1 MISECLKSGS
11 GFGVCLISDGQETG
25 QAASIY
31 EIGTLANIVDFQT
44 EEDGL
49 LGITALGD
57 NRIRVLS
64 TTVGQNQLLRGEV
77 VTLEHQDDLQL
88 PVEYQLLS
96 DMLRQIL
103 EKFGIE
109 YEDQH
114 ERLQNPY
121 WVGSRLAELLPLD
134 LTDKQT
140 LLEMDE
146 PNERL
151 ARLQNIIAKMEIED
165 QKS

>member
-1 MISECLKSGS
+1 ME
-11 GFGVCLISDGQETG
+11 
-25 QAASIY
+25 
-31 EIGTLANIVDFQT
+31 
-44 EEDGL
+44 
-49 LGITALGD
+49 
-57 NRIRVLS
+57 NRIRVLN

-77 VTLEHQDDLQL
+77 ETLEHQDDLQL

-114 ERLQNPY
+114 ERLQDPY